1 MPILVMKENHDMLE
15 YELDNLAST
24 PAPPTRDDIERIR
37 LKQMEALKEVRQK
50 LLKVITTGRSAA

>member
-24 PAPPTRDDIERIR
+24 AAPPTRDDIERIR
-37 LKQMEALKEVRQK
+37 LMQMEALKDVRQK
-50 LLKVITTGRSAA
+50 LLKVITAGRTAA